1 MASICLGP
9 NELMVFIV
17 HQLGG
22 DDPQGMSTDSVNN
35 QV

>member
-1 MASICLGP
+1 MASICLGL

-17 HQLGG
+17 HQRGG
-22 DDPQGMSTDSVNN
+22 DDPQDVSTDSANY